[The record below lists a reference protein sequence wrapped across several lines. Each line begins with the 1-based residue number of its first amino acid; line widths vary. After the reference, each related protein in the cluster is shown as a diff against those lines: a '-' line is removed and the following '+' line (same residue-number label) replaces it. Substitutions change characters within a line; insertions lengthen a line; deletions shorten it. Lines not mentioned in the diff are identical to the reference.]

1 MSVSKILYEFVNKD
15 LLPKSGVSKQRFWK
29 GFNQVVHKLSPINK
43 KLIETREK
51 IQKSIDSYHLENK
64 DKKFNKKNYKEFLE
78 KIGYLKKRGVQ
89 ISKFKLVMLM
99 KKFLKY
105 VDHN

>member
-15 LLPKSGVSKQRFWK
+15 LLPKSGVSKHRFWK

-43 KLIETREK
+43 KLIDTREK

-78 KIGYLKKRGVQ
+78 KIGYLKKKVQ
-89 ISKFKLVMLM
+89 TSKFKLVMLM

>member
-1 MSVSKILYEFVNKD
+1 MKKKHQFIKIFDLSVSKILYEFVNKD

-51 IQKSIDSYHLENK
+51 IQKSF
-64 DKKFNKKNYKEFLE
+64 FNTLHFL
-78 KIGYLKKRGVQ
+78 
-89 ISKFKLVMLM
+89 LM
-99 KKFLKY
+99 
-105 VDHN
+105 